1 MVAATALRLGAHDDY
16 RIIGAVV
23 KASATVLEMKNKD
36 GKKFAINL
44 NKQTA
49 VMREGKKLGASAL
62 KPGMN
67 LVVDASGDSEAD
79 LLAIE
84 IRIVAGK

>member
-1 MVAATALRLGAHDDY
+1 MVATVLPLAAHDDY
-16 RIIGAVV
+16 RIIGTVL
-23 KASATVLEMKNKD
+23 KTTATVLELKNKD

-49 VMREGKKLGASAL
+49 VTRDKAKLTSSEL

-67 LVVDASGDSEAD
+67 VVVDALGDSEAD

-84 IRIVAGK
+84 IRILPGK